1 MPANKGEA
9 DPALSHCLSQK
20 KACRVTIEMPGLTL
34 RHPEPKK
41 IVAYDQV
48 MPRYFR
54 IGPYQPSRIGDLQ
67 MNGNR

>member
-34 RHPEPKK
+34 GHPESKK
-41 IVAYDQV
+41 TLVVGAVKGIDFPV
-48 MPRYFR
+48 
-54 IGPYQPSRIGDLQ
+54 
-67 MNGNR
+67 